1 MRIRSKYLDE
11 KLTAAD
17 PTSKWI
23 SDFVASDN
31 PRFANKSIKERIN
44 MALGASYAAKGQSAN
59 EETVRDPVM
68 AFASK
73 AHEEWRS
80 GWRKQNNG
88 NSLPRVKNNSDGS
101 EGDINVPFNK
111 LHPDWQ
117 KENLAAG
124 NAAKDAVTKHPN
136 DIEKA
141 AEHVHNK
148 WMERNPKQDYNAAQ
162 HVPYSE
168 LPEDEKEKDRVHV
181 RTMQNLMST
190 NEEIQDSGWNPAKK
204 RKDQYGNPIKPHNVP
219 KRLARQGIPKQPV
232 KDEKGFGPSP
242 ADKLSI
248 RKNEEV
254 EELDEISK
262 DALTSYA
269 DKSIKDAETRRKQG
283 NAYEK
288 LVPSDP
294 DYAKTFYKKS
304 ANRLAGATKAM
315 SRLAKEEVELD
326 EGKYGAFRIGP
337 KRPKYPHVP
346 PGNQDPRTG
355 LPLGFSPPPNKD
367 EPKDKKVKEE
377 VELDEDNKAYQAQD
391 KASRETTGMSLQQRS
406 KMYDAIQKELNDQ
419 EKEYRKQGIL
429 PPKST
434 NEGIGK
440 TIGRVAGQY
449 AGSKLGMEGPGAAGG
464 ELLGHHIE
472 YHAREFAKK
481 LHAVIKKHLSGNPA
495 PQNSSFEHDEDSNL
509 INELDEPTLTRF
521 ATRARFSSNPKHRE
535 ASRQAMEKI
544 KKKKQQTNN
553 EEVEQVDEVLDTP
566 SKALGYIAKAT
577 ISGLTSGAL
586 NTGNGEFRKRQ
597 TGIQTAIRK
606 TKEKI
611 AKMSNEEVELE
622 EDGKLK
628 GGAKDPCWKGYQMVG
643 TKKKNGREVPNC
655 VPREGKE
662 YKSFKALREEL
673 NGDSN
678 RS

>member
-31 PRFANKSIKERIN
+31 PRFADKSKKERIN
-44 MALGASYAAKGQSAN
+44 MALGASYAAKGQSTN

-80 GWRKQNNG
+80 GWRKQNDG
-88 NSLPRVKNNSDGS
+88 NSVPRVKKNSDGS

-136 DIEKA
+136 DMEKA
-141 AEHVHNK
+141 AEHVHNE
-148 WMERNPKQDYNAAQ
+148 WMKRNPKQDYNAAQ
-162 HVPYSE
+162 HVSYSE
-168 LPEDEKEKDRVHV
+168 LPEAEKEKDRVHV

-190 NEEIQDSGWNPAKK
+190 NEEIQDSGWNPAKE

-248 RKNEEV
+248 RKE
-254 EELDEISK
+254 D
-262 DALTSYA
+262 
-269 DKSIKDAETRRKQG
+269 
-283 NAYEK
+283 
-288 LVPSDP
+288 
-294 DYAKTFYKKS
+294 
-304 ANRLAGATKAM
+304 
-315 SRLAKEEVELD
+315 VELD
-326 EGKYGAFRIGP
+326 EARYPGFRPGLGLGKRGAPSQKDNYKDFNDGR
-337 KRPKYPHVP
+337 
-346 PGNQDPRTG
+346 
-355 LPLGFSPPPNKD
+355 PLGFTPI
-367 EPKDKKVKEE
+367 KDKNETEKKKPKNKE
-377 VELDEDNKAYQAQD
+377 VEEDNKAYRAQD
-391 KASRETTGMSLQQRS
+391 KASRKTTGMSLTQRT
-406 KMYDAIQKELNDQ
+406 KMYDDIQKNLINQ

-464 ELLGHHIE
+464 ELLGHYIE
-472 YHAREFAKK
+472 HHAREFAKN
-481 LHAVIKKHLSGNPA
+481 LHAVIKKHLSDNPA
-495 PQNSSFEHDEDSNL
+495 PQNSSFEHDDELDF
-509 INELDEPTLTRF
+509 INELDEPTLTKF
-521 ATRARFSSNPKHRE
+521 ATRARFSNNPKHRE
-535 ASRQAMEKI
+535 AAKQAMEKV

-553 EEVEQVDEVLDTP
+553 EEVELDE
-566 SKALGYIAKAT
+566 A
-577 ISGLTSGAL
+577 
-586 NTGNGEFRKRQ
+586 
-597 TGIQTAIRK
+597 
-606 TKEKI
+606 
-611 AKMSNEEVELE
+611 
-622 EDGKLK
+622 GKLQ
-628 GGAKDPCWKGYQMVG
+628 GGGKDPCWTGYKMVG
-643 TKKKNGREVPNC
+643 TKKKGGREVPNC